1 MRTEGVERLY
11 TRQRFLSVH
20 YSRARSKRDGGR
32 ERGREREG
40 GGWDGRVGGWG
51 RGCEGG
57 GAVID
62 QEGQGGKGKVSEGR
76 KKRER

>member
-51 RGCEGG
+51 R
-57 GAVID
+57 VD